1 MSRTGWTITID
12 LPTFIQ
18 RVQVVPSLNFA
29 QRHSNVSDVR
39 ENLGRRGPSSFEL
52 QQAVVR
58 TETDRV
64 SMRTKEL
71 SFCCEGRTELGDD
84 SSGRS
89 IRTCCSTALQ
99 CGTRHLE
106 LEPGR

>member
-1 MSRTGWTITID
+1 MSRTGWTTTIN

-18 RVQVVPSLNFA
+18 RVVPTLNFA

-39 ENLGRRGPSSFEL
+39 ENLGRRGPPSFEL
-52 QQAVVR
+52 QQEAVVR

-64 SMRTKEL
+64 SMKTKEL
-71 SFCCEGRTELGDD
+71 SFYCEGRTELGDD

-89 IRTCCSTALQ
+89 IRTCCSTTL
-99 CGTRHLE
+99 
-106 LEPGR
+106 